1 METIDFNEVIR
12 DPETI
17 SVVGGLI
24 AENIVIRHWADLDA
38 IFWNTTTSLKRYTI
52 SSVDDYISGIHP
64 GITGSIEI
72 FRAGG
77 TATIQQFTSIN
88 NTIFLRSYNPQESIP
103 QWSKW
108 TKI

>member
-1 METIDFNEVIR
+1 MFPLLLDW
-12 DPETI
+12 
-17 SVVGGLI
+17 VVGGLI

-77 TATIQQFTSIN
+77 TATIQQFTSID
-88 NTIFLRSYNPQESIP
+88 NTIFLRSYNPQVSIP